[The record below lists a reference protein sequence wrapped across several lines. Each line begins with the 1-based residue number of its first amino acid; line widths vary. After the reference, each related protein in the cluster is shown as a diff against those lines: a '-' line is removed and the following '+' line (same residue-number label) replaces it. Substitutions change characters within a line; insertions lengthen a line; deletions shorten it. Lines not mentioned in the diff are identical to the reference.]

1 MKPVETKR
9 NKRLWRKMRTARRG
23 GAVVEM
29 AVVTP
34 LLLMILLG
42 TIEFGYVFMME
53 QSITNAAREGCRM
66 ATLGGTITDAE
77 IQKRIHDSLA
87 PTGLN
92 VTTSMITITPATVAN
107 GQVVQV
113 AVRVP
118 YKDVTLLG
126 VLPSSLFRG
135 FFNKNGG
142 SGGNIDTKTIG
153 STCSMHKEVTS
164 AS

>member
-1 MKPVETKR
+1 MKPEGMKR
-9 NKRLWRKMRTARRG
+9 RKRLWRAVRTARRG

-53 QSITNAAREGCRM
+53 QSITNAARDGCRM
-66 ATLGGTITDAE
+66 ASLSGNITDAD
-77 IQKRIHDSLA
+77 IQARVQQAMA

-92 VTTSMITITPATVAN
+92 VTTSMITITHATQAN
-107 GQVVQV
+107 PVVQV
-113 AVRVP
+113 GVKVP

-126 VLPSSLFRG
+126 VLPSGLFRG
-135 FFNKNGG
+135 FFNKDGASAG
-142 SGGNIDTKTIG
+142 DIDTKTIG
-153 STCSMHKEVTS
+153 STCSMHKEVTNPT
-164 AS
+164 